1 MNLNIPIR
9 LKELRESQGW
19 SQQEVADKLGIERTT
34 YVKYESG
41 ASKPT
46 RKLQDIAALYNVS
59 TDYILKGAVA
69 SYSETLPEG
78 TFSKLVLEEALKTD
92 EGKEHLQKLIEDH
105 VINPLPPENKK
116 IPIIGSVRCGPNG
129 LAYQYLEGYVLVGEE
144 FKGDIVAFRC
154 TGDSMKDIGITDGDL
169 AIVRLQ
175 EDVECG
181 ELAVVTINGDEGTL
195 KRVRKFEHGI
205 ILEAANQEYPPR
217 IFTGSELELIRI
229 VGKVLEVRK
238 KF

>member
-1 MNLNIPIR
+1 MNR
-9 LKELRESQGW
+9 LKELRTKHRLKQSELADVLNVTQSTLSGW
-19 SQQEVADKLGIERTT
+19 ETGRYDIGNSDLNKIADYFDVSLDYLLGREV
-34 YVKYESG
+34 VK
-41 ASKPT
+41 
-46 RKLQDIAALYNVS
+46 NV
-59 TDYILKGAVA
+59 
-69 SYSETLPEG
+69 P
-78 TFSKLVLEEALKTD
+78 
-92 EGKEHLQKLIEDH
+92 LID
-105 VINPLPPENKK
+105 LPPENKK
-116 IPIIGSVRCGPNG
+116 IPIIGSVKCGPNG

-195 KRVRKFEHGI
+195 KRVRKFEGGI

-217 IFTGSELELIRI
+217 VFTGHELALIRI

>member
-1 MNLNIPIR
+1 MR
-9 LKELRESQGW
+9 LKEARKQARLTQK
-19 SQQEVADKLGIERTT
+19 EVALAIGVNQNTYSYWENEKTKVDNVTLKKLSE
-34 YVKYESG
+34 
-41 ASKPT
+41 
-46 RKLQDIAALYNVS
+46 LFNVS
-59 TDYILKGAVA
+59 VDYLLGSDSIPNL
-69 SYSETLPEG
+69 SN
-78 TFSKLVLEEALKTD
+78 FS
-92 EGKEHLQKLIEDH
+92 
-105 VINPLPPENKK
+105 PLPPENKK
-116 IPIIGSVRCGPNG
+116 IPIIGSVKCGPNG

-195 KRVRKFEHGI
+195 KRIRKFDNGI

-217 IFTGSELELIRI
+217 VFTGRELELIHI
-229 VGKVLEVRK
+229 VGKVVEIRK

>member
-1 MNLNIPIR
+1 MNR
-9 LKELRESQGW
+9 LKELRTKHHLKQSELADVLNVTQSTLSGW
-19 SQQEVADKLGIERTT
+19 ETGRYDIGNSDLHKIADYFDVSLDYLLGREV
-34 YVKYESG
+34 VK
-41 ASKPT
+41 
-46 RKLQDIAALYNVS
+46 NV
-59 TDYILKGAVA
+59 
-69 SYSETLPEG
+69 P
-78 TFSKLVLEEALKTD
+78 
-92 EGKEHLQKLIEDH
+92 LID
-105 VINPLPPENKK
+105 LPPENKK
-116 IPIIGSVRCGPNG
+116 IPIIGSVKCGPNG

-195 KRVRKFEHGI
+195 KRVRKFEGGI

-217 IFTGSELELIRI
+217 VFTGHELALIRI

>member
-1 MNLNIPIR
+1 MR
-9 LKELRESQGW
+9 LKEARKQARLTQKD
-19 SQQEVADKLGIERTT
+19 VALAIGVNQNTYSYWETGKTKVDNVTLKKLSE
-34 YVKYESG
+34 
-41 ASKPT
+41 
-46 RKLQDIAALYNVS
+46 LFNVS
-59 TDYILKGAVA
+59 VDYLLGNDGL
-69 SYSETLPEG
+69 SNLPG
-78 TFSKLVLEEALKTD
+78 IS
-92 EGKEHLQKLIEDH
+92 Q
-105 VINPLPPENKK
+105 LPPENKK
-116 IPIIGSVRCGPNG
+116 IPIIGSVKCGPNG

-195 KRVRKFEHGI
+195 KRVRKFEGGI

-217 IFTGSELELIRI
+217 VFTGHELALIRI

>member
-1 MNLNIPIR
+1 MR
-9 LKELRESQGW
+9 LKEARKHARLTQK
-19 SQQEVADKLGIERTT
+19 EVALAIGVNQNTYSYWETGKTKVDNVTLKKLAE
-34 YVKYESG
+34 
-41 ASKPT
+41 
-46 RKLQDIAALYNVS
+46 LFNVS
-59 TDYILKGAVA
+59 VGYLLDEERIP
-69 SYSETLPEG
+69 TLPG
-78 TFSKLVLEEALKTD
+78 MTL
-92 EGKEHLQKLIEDH
+92 
-105 VINPLPPENKK
+105 LPPENKK
-116 IPIIGSVRCGPNG
+116 IPIIGSVKCGPNG

-175 EDVECG
+175 DDIESG

-195 KRVRKFEHGI
+195 KRVRKFDGGI

-217 IFTGSELELIRI
+217 VFTGQELALIRI

>member
-1 MNLNIPIR
+1 MNRI
-9 LKELRESQGW
+9 KELRIAQNLNQKDFAKIIGIAQPTLSGW
-19 SQQEVADKLGIERTT
+19 ETGRTQIDYENLNKLADYFKVSLDYLLGREAIKTVAIVD
-34 YVKYESG
+34 
-41 ASKPT
+41 
-46 RKLQDIAALYNVS
+46 
-59 TDYILKGAVA
+59 
-69 SYSETLPEG
+69 
-78 TFSKLVLEEALKTD
+78 
-92 EGKEHLQKLIEDH
+92 
-105 VINPLPPENKK
+105 LPPENKK
-116 IPIIGSVRCGPNG
+116 IPIIGSVKCGPNG

-195 KRVRKFEHGI
+195 KRVRKFEGGI
-205 ILEAANQEYPPR
+205 ILEAANQEYSPR
-217 IFTGSELELIRI
+217 VFTGQELELIHI

>member
-1 MNLNIPIR
+1 MR
-9 LKELRESQGW
+9 LKEARKQARLTQKD
-19 SQQEVADKLGIERTT
+19 VALAIGVNQNTYSYWETGKTKVDNVTLKKLSE
-34 YVKYESG
+34 
-41 ASKPT
+41 
-46 RKLQDIAALYNVS
+46 LFNVS
-59 TDYILKGAVA
+59 VDYLLGNDG
-69 SYSETLPEG
+69 LPNLPG
-78 TFSKLVLEEALKTD
+78 
-92 EGKEHLQKLIEDH
+92 
-105 VINPLPPENKK
+105 INPLPPENKK
-116 IPIIGSVRCGPNG
+116 IPIIGSVKCGPNG

-195 KRVRKFEHGI
+195 KRVRKFEGGI

-217 IFTGSELELIRI
+217 VFTGQELALIHI